1 MSFPTRLQQL
11 LDEGR
16 AVIRGLIRYEFGG
29 GNYGLWNGNYE
40 FVYDGVTYV
49 PNQLISAE
57 PPEGAMGMEAAD
69 FVIAMPARSD
79 FGITPDKLAAIE
91 SEDYKGRPVLV
102 REAYFDPDTRE
113 LLHVED
119 LTDGYI
125 DFIDHV
131 GEDGERRLDARVVSS
146 ALDDHRDGY
155 RSASNEDQQ
164 LVSPGDRGFEYASK
178 VKTESFDIKF

>member
-1 MSFPTRLQQL
+1 
-11 LDEGR
+11 
-16 AVIRGLIRYEFGG
+16 
-29 GNYGLWNGNYE
+29 
-40 FVYDGVTYV
+40 
-49 PNQLISAE
+49 
-57 PPEGAMGMEAAD
+57 
-69 FVIAMPARSD
+69 
-79 FGITPDKLAAIE
+79 
-91 SEDYKGRPVLV
+91 VLV

-131 GEDGERRLDARVVSS
+131 GEGGERRLDAQIVTS

-164 LVSPGDRGFEYASK
+164 LVSAGDRGFEYASK